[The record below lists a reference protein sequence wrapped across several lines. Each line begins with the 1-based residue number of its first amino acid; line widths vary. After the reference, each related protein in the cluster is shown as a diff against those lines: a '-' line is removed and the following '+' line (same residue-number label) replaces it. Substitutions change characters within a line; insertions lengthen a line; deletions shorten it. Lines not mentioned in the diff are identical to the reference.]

1 MDNDEKLKALTNE
14 PVKAVFGGEEFT
26 LKRPTIRDYKKLRG
40 YLKEKNMADGRL
52 PDEEAVDF
60 GTFFISTL
68 LIEPKYSQ
76 EELEDKILIS
86 DLDSMR
92 EVIEKLG
99 FTKPQPKAEVSQA
112 AQVLSKEADESL
124 ETEG

>member
-68 LIEPKYSQ
+68 LISPKYSQ